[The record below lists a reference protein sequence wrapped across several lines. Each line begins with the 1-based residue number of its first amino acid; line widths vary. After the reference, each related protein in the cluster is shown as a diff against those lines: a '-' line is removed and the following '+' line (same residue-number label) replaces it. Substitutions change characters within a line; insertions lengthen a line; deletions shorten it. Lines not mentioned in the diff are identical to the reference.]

1 MNSTDEKVFI
11 IPKILF
17 KSHQFPKL
25 DCNKKVEK
33 AKDSFIALD
42 PDLLEI
48 LEISW

>member
-25 DCNKKVEK
+25 DCKKVEK

-42 PDLLEI
+42 PELLEI